1 MTLAWRIAAATVA
14 FAPVIAYFA
23 FRSHLTTMYVTVDGH
38 FVTVAGSS
46 LAAAAISV
54 LITRAA
60 VRRNDIRAGLVGLAF
75 TMMAGLLAIH
85 GLSTPGFILEE
96 YGRNAVIGLA
106 GALAV
111 PAGGV
116 IMALAVIAPPNL
128 PQGRTWIVRGQIAAI
143 ALLVT
148 FGIVGLSH
156 PELIPQVPVMVHPWV
171 RVELIPTAILY
182 ALVANHALRT
192 FRLTRRRADL
202 WVSIGMVWLGSSI
215 VIYLLSGVWTIGFWG
230 AHTLEALGFVSV
242 AGAVAVDLGRQRPSN
257 MLFERLGGSDL
268 IESEETLLGGYVRA
282 LTAELEEHD
291 PSTGRHSRRVAM
303 LSVRMAEHMGLP
315 PHRVRRLAIAGLVH
329 DIGKLHE
336 LRWGTSFDYTLE
348 GQLVGHITMGIGMVE
363 KKLAMLPDF
372 PGPLRVLVEHIILSH
387 HGKYEFGSPKLPM
400 IPEALLLHYLDDLD
414 AKMQTMRNEFT
425 RAEAQGRAPGQMTDW
440 VRSMERPLLNSAG
453 YLAVQQQPVELES
466 AKLQPEE
473 ANVLPFED

>member
-38 FVTVAGSS
+38 FVIVAGSS

-171 RVELIPTAILY
+171 LVELIPTAILY

-329 DIGKLHE
+329 DIGKLRIDPDVLNKPARLTDEEYEQIKKHPE
-336 LRWGTSFDYTLE
+336 LG
-348 GQLVGHITMGIGMVE
+348 V
-363 KKLAMLPDF
+363 
-372 PGPLRVLVEHIILSH
+372 
-387 HGKYEFGSPKLPM
+387 
-400 IPEALLLHYLDDLD
+400 ALLRHLGGFDDVLAIVEAHHERWTGVCYPHGVAGDEIPLEARILTVCDVYD
-414 AKMQTMRNEFT
+414 ALTEKRVYRDAWPED
-425 RAEAQGRAPGQMTDW
+425 RAVALIKDETGTTFDPDCAD
-440 VRSMERPLLNSAG
+440 SL
-453 YLAVQQQPVELES
+453 LAVL
-466 AKLQPEE
+466 AGPEVRVITRRVG
-473 ANVLPFED
+473 APSTAPSTAPSS

>member
-38 FVTVAGSS
+38 FLIVAGSS

-54 LITRAA
+54 LITRVA

-75 TMMAGLLAIH
+75 TVMAGMLAIH
-85 GLSTPGFILEE
+85 GLSTPGFILDE
-96 YGRNAVIGLA
+96 YGRNAVIGLT

-128 PQGRTWIVRGQIAAI
+128 PQGRTWIVRGQIAVVA
-143 ALLVT
+143 ALVT
-148 FGIVGLSH
+148 LGFIGLMH
-156 PELIPQVPVMVHPWV
+156 PELVPQVPVMVHPWV
-171 RVELIPTAILY
+171 LFELIPTAILY

-329 DIGKLHE
+329 DIGKLRIDPDVLNKPARLTDEEYEQIKKHPE
-336 LRWGTSFDYTLE
+336 LG
-348 GQLVGHITMGIGMVE
+348 V
-363 KKLAMLPDF
+363 
-372 PGPLRVLVEHIILSH
+372 
-387 HGKYEFGSPKLPM
+387 
-400 IPEALLLHYLDDLD
+400 ALLRHLGGFDDVLAIVEAHHERWAGGGYPHGVAGDEIPLEARILTACDVYD
-414 AKMQTMRNEFT
+414 ALTEKRVYRDAWSAE
-425 RAEAQGRAPGQMTDW
+425 RAVALIRDETGTTFDPDCAE
-440 VRSMERPLLNSAG
+440 SL
-453 YLAVQQQPVELES
+453 LAVL
-466 AKLQPEE
+466 AGPEVRVVTHRMG
-473 ANVLPFED
+473 APSTAPSTAPSS